1 MDQREI
7 EFSFSARYFMD
18 EGITPDTRQIWFVLH
33 GYGQLAKY
41 FLKKFNIL
49 RSKGICVVAPEGLSR
64 FYLENFEPG
73 SGRSNDRVGATW
85 MTKENR
91 AMDIG
96 NYMRYLDKVYHDVTG
111 DHSIPATI
119 LGFSQGSATASRWA
133 LSKNITFKRLIL
145 WAGVFPADMDLVA
158 GKETLKDKDV
168 VLVYGSKDP
177 FLTDPG
183 FGEMKALTSRAGI
196 TTTEIVFDGGHEID
210 EQTLLR
216 FV

>member
-7 EFSFSARYFMD
+7 AFSFSARYFMD
-18 EGITPDTRQIWFVLH
+18 GGITPDTRQIWFVLH

-41 FLKKFNIL
+41 FLKKFNVL

-64 FYLENFEPG
+64 FSLEPG
-73 SGRSNDRVGATW
+73 SGRPNDRVGATW

-91 AMDIG
+91 AMDIA
-96 NYMRYLDKVYHDVTG
+96 NYVRYLDKVYHDVNG
-111 DHSIPATI
+111 DHRIPTTI

-133 LSKNITFKRLIL
+133 LSKNITFERLIL
-145 WAGVFPADMDLVA
+145 WAGVFPADMDLKV

-177 FLTDPG
+177 FLTESG
-183 FGEMKALTSRAGI
+183 FGEMKALTTHAGI
-196 TTTEIVFDGGHEID
+196 TTTEIVFEGGHEID
-210 EQTLLR
+210 DQTLLR
-216 FV
+216 FA